1 MSDKN
6 RKYCASSY
14 LNEISF
20 VIILILSLYAI
31 FKSRFVGTIGI
42 LACIILVLFN
52 YRVKEASE
60 EKFRKKIKDISFDLD
75 KITKTT
81 MLMNPIPLSVVELDG
96 KIFWSNI
103 EFDKMV
109 GMDAE
114 ESSIGNKIEDLVGDI
129 TLRKVL
135 DEKKV
140 MEDEYEFNNRKYIL
154 KYCFAKSDYET
165 DGSAEYKAIVYW
177 IDKTDYENLELKYE
191 NSREVV
197 MNIEIDSYE
206 DVLKSTPEEN
216 RPIITMDIEKLLSNL
231 ETDTQ
236 GLMRKTGTDKYVL
249 FMRKKA
255 LKELEKTK
263 FSILDKARE
272 IDYGNSL
279 PVSLSIGV
287 GYDGDTVEQTGE
299 FASGAIDMALGRGG
313 DQVAI
318 KNKDGFNFYGGKSKG
333 FERKTKVKSR
343 LIGLA
348 LRELINQSDKIII
361 MGHKYPDMDAM
372 GAAVGVFD
380 ICKSYGK
387 IANIVLEGVNEAV
400 EMFVN
405 RIHEEKY
412 YNGMFISHEKAID
425 MCDKDTLIVVVD
437 THRPSYTEC
446 PELLDI
452 SKRLVVIDHH
462 RRGVE
467 YISDTVLLFHE
478 IYVSSTCEMVTE
490 LIQYTNYDIK
500 INKLTAEGL
509 LGGIYLDTKNFE
521 FKTGV
526 RTFEA
531 ASYLRNVGAD
541 TLAVKKFFNSYAEDF
556 VVKAEV
562 IQRTEII
569 DDRICLSYA
578 RQELENINIVIAKAA
593 DELLNIKNIE
603 ASFVLGMKG
612 DTVFVSARSLG
623 NVNVHVL
630 MEKIGGGG
638 HIDIAG
644 AQIRDVSL
652 SQAYDMVKD
661 VIEEYLEEEEE
672 KK

>member
-1 MSDKN
+1 MFFSDFNIELILFFKN
-6 RKYCASSY
+6 Y
-14 LNEISF
+14 IIG
-20 VIILILSLYAI
+20 VIGILILIALII
-31 FKSRFVGTIGI
+31 FYFNKKKKDEE
-42 LACIILVLFN
+42 CIQDRI
-52 YRVKEASE
+52 
-60 EKFRKKIKDISFDLD
+60 KKLSFDIN
-75 KITKTT
+75 KVIKRT
-81 MLMNPIPLSVVELDG
+81 MLSNPIPLCIIELDG
-96 KIFWSNI
+96 KIFWSNKK
-103 EFDKMV
+103 FDEMI
-109 GMDAE
+109 GEDTE
-114 ESSIGNKIEDLVGDI
+114 EKIIGKNIEDLVGDI

-135 DEKKV
+135 DEKRV
-140 MEDEYEFNNRKYIL
+140 IEDKFEYKDKKYRL
-154 KYCFAKSDYET
+154 NYCFTKSDDET
-165 DGSAEYKAIVYW
+165 DGSADYKAIIYW
-177 IDKTDYENLELKYE
+177 IDETDCENLKEKYE
-191 NSREVV
+191 SSREVV
-197 MNIEIDSYE
+197 MIIEVDGYE

-216 RPIITMDIEKLLSNL
+216 RPMITMDIEKLLSNL
-231 ETDTQ
+231 EMETE
-236 GLMRKTGTDKYVL
+236 GLLRKMANDKYIL
-249 FMRKKA
+249 FMRKHA
-255 LKELEKTK
+255 LEMLEKTK

-279 PVSLSIGV
+279 PVSLSIGA
-287 GYDGDTVEQTGE
+287 GYDGDTIEETGE

-318 KNKDGFNFYGGKSKG
+318 KNKDSFNFYGGKSKG

-348 LRELINQSDKIII
+348 LKELINQSDKIII
-361 MGHKYPDMDAM
+361 MGHRYPDMDAM

-380 ICKSYGK
+380 ICKAYGK
-387 IANIVLEGVNEAV
+387 IANIVLEEANEAV
-400 EMFVN
+400 EIFVS
-405 RIHEEKY
+405 RIKEDKY

-425 MCDKDTLIVVVD
+425 MCDKDTLIIVVD

-446 PELLDI
+446 PELLEI

-490 LIQYTNYDIK
+490 LIQYTDYDIK
-500 INKLTAEGL
+500 IHKLTAEGL

-531 ASYLRNVGAD
+531 ASYLRNIGAD
-541 TLAVKKFFNSYAEDF
+541 TLAVKRFFNSYAEDF
-556 VVKAEV
+556 LVKAEI

-569 DDRICLSYA
+569 NERICLAYSKK
-578 RQELENINIVIAKAA
+578 EIDNINIVIAKAA

-623 NVNVHVL
+623 NINVHVL

-644 AQIRDVSL
+644 TQIRDVSL
-652 SQAYDMVKD
+652 TQAYDMVKQ
-661 VIEEYLEEEEE
+661 VIEDYLEDEED
-672 KK
+672 

>member
-6 RKYCASSY
+6 HKYCASSY

-20 VIILILSLYAI
+20 VIILLLSIFSI
-31 FKSRFVGTIGI
+31 FKNQFVGTFGI
-42 LACIILVLFN
+42 LACVILFLSN
-52 YRVKEASE
+52 YRVKEVKE
-60 EKFRKKIKDISFDLD
+60 EKFKKKIKEISFDLD

-81 MLMNPIPLSVVELDG
+81 MLMNPIPLSVVDLDG

-109 GMDAE
+109 GLDAD
-114 ESSIGNKIEDLVGDI
+114 ESSIGNNIESLVGDI

-140 MEDEYEFNNRKYIL
+140 MEDEYEFNKRKYIL
-154 KYCFAKSDYET
+154 KYCFAKSDYQT
-165 DGSAEYKAIVYW
+165 DGTADYKAIVYW
-177 IDKTDYENLELKYE
+177 LDKTDYENLELEYE
-191 NSREVV
+191 NSKEVI
-197 MNIEIDSYE
+197 MNIEIDGYE

-231 ETDTQ
+231 EADTQ
-236 GLMRKTGTDKYVL
+236 GLMRKIGTDKYVL
-249 FMRKKA
+249 FMKKKA

-348 LRELINQSDKIII
+348 LRELINQSDKILI

-387 IANIVLEGVNEAV
+387 IANIVLDGVNEAV
-400 EMFVN
+400 EMFLSRVN
-405 RIHEEKY
+405 EEKY

-446 PELLDI
+446 PDLLGI

-490 LIQYTNYDIK
+490 LIQYTDYDIK

-569 DDRICLSYA
+569 DNRICLSYA

-623 NVNVHVL
+623 ALNVHVL

-644 AQIRDVSL
+644 AQIKDVSL
-652 SQAYDMVKD
+652 SQAYDMVKG
-661 VIEEYLEEEEE
+661 VIEEYLEEEE
-672 KK
+672 K

>member
-197 MNIEIDSYE
+197 MNIEIDGYE

-490 LIQYTNYDIK
+490 LIQYTDYDIK

-531 ASYLRNVGAD
+531 ASYLRDVGAD

>member
-197 MNIEIDSYE
+197 MNIEIDGYE

-236 GLMRKTGTDKYVL
+236 GLMCKTGTDKYVL

-490 LIQYTNYDIK
+490 LIQYTDYDIK

>member
-6 RKYCASSY
+6 RKYCAYSY

-197 MNIEIDSYE
+197 MNIEIDGYE

-490 LIQYTNYDIK
+490 LIQYTDYDIK

>member
-1 MSDKN
+1 MSNKN
-6 RKYCASSY
+6 HKYYVFDY
-14 LNEISF
+14 LEEICFS
-20 VIILILSLYAI
+20 VILILSLYSF
-31 FKSRFVGTIGI
+31 FKNYIVGIIGI
-42 LACIILVLFN
+42 IVLVALIFFYLSKKRKDEERIQERIKNLSFDINKVIKRTMVSNPVPLCII
-52 YRVKEASE
+52 
-60 EKFRKKIKDISFDLD
+60 
-75 KITKTT
+75 
-81 MLMNPIPLSVVELDG
+81 ELDG
-96 KIFWSNI
+96 NIFWSNKK
-103 EFDKMV
+103 FDEMI
-109 GMDAE
+109 GENAE
-114 ESSIGNKIEDLVGDI
+114 EKTIGKNIEDLVGDI

-135 DEKKV
+135 DEKRV
-140 MEDEYEFNNRKYIL
+140 IEDDFEYNDKKYKL
-154 KYCFAKSDYET
+154 NYCFTKSDDET
-165 DGSAEYKAIVYW
+165 DGSADYKAIIYW
-177 IDKTDYENLELKYE
+177 IDETDYENLKEKYE

-197 MNIEIDSYE
+197 MIIEVDGYE

-231 ETDTQ
+231 EMETE
-236 GLMRKTGTDKYVL
+236 GLMRKMANDKYVL
-249 FMRKKA
+249 FMRKHA
-255 LKELEKTK
+255 LEMLERTK

-287 GYDGDTVEQTGE
+287 GYDGDTIEETGE

-318 KNKDGFNFYGGKSKG
+318 KNKDSFNFYGGKSKG

-348 LRELINQSDKIII
+348 LKELINQSDKIII

-380 ICKSYGK
+380 ICKAYGK
-387 IANIVLEGVNEAV
+387 IANIVLEEVNEAV
-400 EMFVN
+400 EIFVS
-405 RIHEEKY
+405 RLKEDKY

-425 MCDKDTLIVVVD
+425 MCDKDTLIIVVD

-446 PELLDI
+446 PELLEI

-490 LIQYTNYDIK
+490 LIQYTDYDIK
-500 INKLTAEGL
+500 IHRLTAEGL

-531 ASYLRNVGAD
+531 ASYLRNIGAD

-556 VVKAEV
+556 LVKAEI

-569 DDRICLSYA
+569 NERICLAYSKK
-578 RQELENINIVIAKAA
+578 EIDNINIVIAKAA
-593 DELLNIKNIE
+593 DELLNIKNID

-623 NVNVHVL
+623 NINVHIL

-644 AQIRDVSL
+644 TQIRDVSL
-652 SQAYDMVKD
+652 TQAYDMVKK
-661 VIEEYLEEEEE
+661 VIEDYLEDEED
-672 KK
+672 

>member
-6 RKYCASSY
+6 HKYCASNY
-14 LNEISF
+14 IIEISLS
-20 VIILILSLYAI
+20 VIFILSIVSL
-31 FKSRFVGTIGI
+31 FKSKLIGSIGI
-42 LACIILVLFN
+42 LVFIGLVIFN
-52 YRVKEASE
+52 YKIKEANE
-60 EKFRKKIKDISFDLD
+60 EKFRKRVKDIGFDLD
-75 KITKTT
+75 KVMKKT
-81 MLMNPIPLSVVELDG
+81 LMSNPIPICILDLDG
-96 KIFWSNI
+96 KVFWYNKKFDEMI
-103 EFDKMV
+103 EL
-109 GMDAE
+109 DAE
-114 ESSIGNKIEDLVGDI
+114 ENLIGKNIEDIMGNI

-135 DEKKV
+135 DETK
-140 MEDEYEFNNRKYIL
+140 EIESEYVYKDRKYVL
-154 KYCFAKSDYET
+154 KYCFTKSDDNT
-165 DGSAEYKAIVYW
+165 DGSADFKAIVYW
-177 IDKTDYENLELKYE
+177 LDETDYKDLEKEYKD
-191 NSREVV
+191 SREVI
-197 MNIEIDSYE
+197 MNIEIDGYE

-231 ETDTQ
+231 EADTE
-236 GLMRKTGTDKYVL
+236 GLMRKTGIDKYVL

-255 LKELEKTK
+255 LENLEKNK

-287 GYDGDTVEQTGE
+287 GYDGDTIEQTGE

-348 LRELINQSDKIII
+348 LKELINQSDKIII
-361 MGHKYPDMDAM
+361 MGHRYPDMDAM

-387 IANIVLEGVNEAV
+387 IANIVLEEVNEAV
-400 EMFVN
+400 EIFVN
-405 RIHEEKY
+405 RVKEEKY
-412 YNGMFISHEKAID
+412 YSGMFISHEKAID
-425 MCDKDTLIVVVD
+425 MCDKDTLIIVVD

-446 PELLDI
+446 PELLEI

-490 LIQYTNYDIK
+490 LIQYTDYDIK

-556 VVKAEV
+556 LVKAEI

-569 DDRICLSYA
+569 DERICLSYA
-578 RQELENINIVIAKAA
+578 RKELDNINIVIAKAA

-623 NVNVHVL
+623 NLNVHVL

-652 SQAYDMVKD
+652 SQAYDMVKE
-661 VIEEYLEEEEE
+661 VIEEYLKDEEE
-672 KK
+672 K

>member
-1 MSDKN
+1 MSSKN
-6 RKYCASSY
+6 HKHYVFDY
-14 LNEISF
+14 LAEICFS
-20 VIILILSLYAI
+20 VILILSLYSF
-31 FKSRFVGTIGI
+31 FKNYIIGVIGI
-42 LACIILVLFN
+42 LILIALIIFYFNKKKKDEECIQDRI
-52 YRVKEASE
+52 
-60 EKFRKKIKDISFDLD
+60 KKLSFDIN
-75 KITKTT
+75 KVIKRT
-81 MLMNPIPLSVVELDG
+81 MLSNPIPLCIIELDG
-96 KIFWSNI
+96 KIFWSNKK
-103 EFDKMV
+103 FDEMI
-109 GMDAE
+109 GEDTE
-114 ESSIGNKIEDLVGDI
+114 EKIIGKNIEDLVGDI

-135 DEKKV
+135 DEKRV
-140 MEDEYEFNNRKYIL
+140 IEDKFEYKDKKYRL
-154 KYCFAKSDYET
+154 NYCFTKSDDET
-165 DGSAEYKAIVYW
+165 DGSADYKAIIYW
-177 IDKTDYENLELKYE
+177 IDETDCENLKEKYE
-191 NSREVV
+191 SSREVV
-197 MNIEIDSYE
+197 MIIEVDGYE

-216 RPIITMDIEKLLSNL
+216 RPMITMDIEKLLSNL
-231 ETDTQ
+231 EMETE
-236 GLMRKTGTDKYVL
+236 GLLRKMANDKYIL
-249 FMRKKA
+249 FMRKHA
-255 LKELEKTK
+255 LEMLEKTK

-279 PVSLSIGV
+279 PVSLSIGA
-287 GYDGDTVEQTGE
+287 GYDGDTIEETGE

-318 KNKDGFNFYGGKSKG
+318 KNKDSFNFYGGKSKG

-348 LRELINQSDKIII
+348 LKELINQSDKIII
-361 MGHKYPDMDAM
+361 MGHRYPDMDAM

-380 ICKSYGK
+380 ICKAYGK
-387 IANIVLEGVNEAV
+387 IANIVLEEANEAV
-400 EMFVN
+400 EIFVS
-405 RIHEEKY
+405 RIKEDKY

-425 MCDKDTLIVVVD
+425 MCDKDTLIIVVD

-446 PELLDI
+446 PELLEI

-490 LIQYTNYDIK
+490 LIQYTDYDIK
-500 INKLTAEGL
+500 IHKLTAEGL

-526 RTFEA
+526 KTFEA
-531 ASYLRNVGAD
+531 ASYLRNIGAD
-541 TLAVKKFFNSYAEDF
+541 TLAVKRFFNSYAEDF
-556 VVKAEV
+556 LVKAEI

-569 DDRICLSYA
+569 NERICLAYSKK
-578 RQELENINIVIAKAA
+578 EIDNINIVIAKAA

-623 NVNVHVL
+623 NINVHVL

-644 AQIRDVSL
+644 TQIRDVSL
-652 SQAYDMVKD
+652 TQAYDMVKQ
-661 VIEEYLEEEEE
+661 VIEDYLEDEED
-672 KK
+672 

>member
-6 RKYCASSY
+6 HKYCASGY
-14 LNEISF
+14 LSEISF
-20 VIILILSLYAI
+20 AIILILSIFAI
-31 FKSRFVGTIGI
+31 FKNRFIGTMGI
-42 LACIILVLFN
+42 LACIILLLSS
-52 YRVKEASE
+52 YRVKETNK
-60 EKFRKKIKDISFDLD
+60 EKFRKRIKDISFDLD

-81 MLMNPIPLSVVELDG
+81 MLMNPIPLSVVDLDG
-96 KIFWSNI
+96 KIFWANI

-109 GMDAE
+109 GMDAN
-114 ESSIGNKIEDLVGDI
+114 ESSIGNNIENLVGDI

-140 MEDEYEFNNRKYIL
+140 IEDEYEFNNRKYIL

-165 DGSAEYKAIVYW
+165 DGTADYKAIVYW
-177 IDKTDYENLELKYE
+177 IDKTDYENLELEYE
-191 NSREVV
+191 NSKEVV
-197 MNIEIDSYE
+197 MNIEIDGYE

-231 ETDTQ
+231 EADTQ

-249 FMRKKA
+249 FMKKKA

-299 FASGAIDMALGRGG
+299 FASGAVDMALGRGG

-348 LRELINQSDKIII
+348 LRELINQSDKILI

-387 IANIVLEGVNEAV
+387 IANIVLEGINEAV

-425 MCDKDTLIVVVD
+425 MCDKDTLIIVVD

-446 PELLDI
+446 PELLEI

-490 LIQYTNYDIK
+490 LIQYTDYDIK

-623 NVNVHVL
+623 SLNVHVL

-661 VIEEYLEEEEE
+661 VIEEYLEEEE
-672 KK
+672 KQ